1 MSTHKDMELNSDHP
15 RFFTLPKV
23 KLQEIIELA
32 KASEGKD
39 ALQTLYNLSEVLDDY
54 FGCSYEDNDD

>member
-1 MSTHKDMELNSDHP
+1 MELNSDHP

-39 ALQTLYNLSEVLDDY
+39 ALQTLYNLSEVLNDY